1 MRVLHIIDG
10 IGPSSARGSELIYE
24 HLKAMAG
31 RGVDVHILTVADNY
45 SSRGQDAWSAREER
59 EHGIKVHCIDTPVL
73 RHFDLGHR
81 VVTRMLYWF
90 NVLLLHRR
98 YRYDVINDFS
108 STPLMILRTVLMRPF
123 CRTCLVHTLISY
135 GIGFSASRHFPQGMK
150 YLNRVLCLTAHM
162 KRELLRGRPDD
173 GKVTHWAPGVRHQR
187 FAGNCHPSEARR
199 RFRLPGDRLIVLYL
213 GPVKRHKGVF
223 VLTDAACRIPETAG
237 LHFVFAC
244 AQFFGAGERERQLK
258 ELRECME
265 SCSSPYQIFMGLV
278 DVPSLMS
285 AADIFVL
292 PQLTARGTMAPTVTL
307 MEAMA
312 SGRAVV
318 AAGVPGMDELVR
330 DGRNGLLFEPG
341 QPGELVSRIQ
351 TLAGDPQLRKE
362 LGKKAREDMRE
373 TRDLDAAVSC
383 LLEIYEDCRSGRQFS
398 GCRPGMPAGAP
409 AP

>member
-1 MRVLHIIDG
+1 MLGD
-10 IGPSSARGSELIYE
+10 
-24 HLKAMAG
+24 
-31 RGVDVHILTVADNY
+31 GVDRVFLL
-45 SSRGQDAWSAREER
+45 ER
-59 EHGIKVHCIDTPVL
+59 EPG
-73 RHFDLGHR
+73 
-81 VVTRMLYWF
+81 W
-90 NVLLLHRR
+90 
-98 YRYDVINDFS
+98 
-108 STPLMILRTVLMRPF
+108 
-123 CRTCLVHTLISY
+123 
-135 GIGFSASRHFPQGMK
+135 QG
-150 YLNRVLCLTAHM
+150 A
-162 KRELLRGRPDD
+162 EP
-173 GKVTHWAPGVRHQR
+173 
-187 FAGNCHPSEARR
+187 FAGAS
-199 RFRLPGDRLIVLYL
+199 
-213 GPVKRHKGVF
+213 
-223 VLTDAACRIPETAG
+223 
-237 LHFVFAC
+237 
-244 AQFFGAGERERQLK
+244 ERERQLK

-265 SCSSPYQIFMGLV
+265 GCSSPYQIFMGLV

-292 PQLTARGTMAPTVTL
+292 PQLTVRGTMAPTVTL

-351 TLAGDPQLRKE
+351 TLTGDPQLRKE

-383 LLEIYEDCRSGRQFS
+383 LLEIYEDCRGVRQFS